1 MNSPIPDK
9 AYDTIKNND
18 GNVEIPDILV
28 DLGYSDQD
36 IDTTNWLNDVNIYR
50 TEFGE
55 AQNRKELDLKDKF
68 IKIRI
73 RYSGEELAVI
83 DFLNTIYRVS
93 YA

>member
-1 MNSPIPDK
+1 M
-9 AYDTIKNND
+9 
-18 GNVEIPDILV
+18 
-28 DLGYSDQD
+28 
-36 IDTTNWLNDVNIYR
+36 NWLKDNSIYS
-50 TEFGE
+50 TNFGE

>member
-1 MNSPIPDK
+1 MDMH
-9 AYDTIKNND
+9 
-18 GNVEIPDILV
+18 
-28 DLGYSDQD
+28 
-36 IDTTNWLNDVNIYR
+36 NWLNDVNIYK
-50 TEFGE
+50 TNFGVG
-55 AQNRKELDLKDKF
+55 QNRKELDIKDKF

>member
-1 MNSPIPDK
+1 VRK
-9 AYDTIKNND
+9 EHYDAKGGFLRDENIASNN
-18 GNVEIPDILV
+18 
-28 DLGYSDQD
+28 
-36 IDTTNWLNDVNIYR
+36 
-50 TEFGE
+50 

-68 IKIRI
+68 MKVRI